1 MKNKYKEDNFERKE
15 RKSKLEQDE
24 MDAMEE
30 SAQVAKCTWVGL
42 QALQR
47 TGVVNFEHLRHY
59 S

>member
-1 MKNKYKEDNFERKE
+1 MKAKYKEDNFERKE

-47 TGVVNFEHLRHY
+47 TGRCEL
-59 S
+59 